1 MKTIQIT
8 ISDFDEKVLKDE
20 VPDIQEWAQNALD
33 GKINKVKIR
42 LSQTA
47 QSALFNDPNVESIPA
62 TLSGSISLYFQ
73 QSSYQNA
80 EQRISASLE
89 TN

>member
-47 QSALFNDPNVESIPA
+47 QSALFKDPNVESIPA